1 MHGALM
7 FPNWQPAPEPEVWEC
22 YGVPFRSVAD
32 INGDMLFVL
41 GIGSIV
47 YAPAAN
53 PLDFVPIPGAAIKM
67 LVIGY
72 SADYAEG
79 TVSLAAMTLASTMIP
94 TSGTMAILS
103 ESIAGVG
110 DIPSELVYPDLPE
123 GFTAAVSTLELRART
138 AIQPTSTVIESLA
151 PGQQAAFTGTL
162 LDVHVNG
169 QKQLPSMYTTG
180 QQLIEN
186 KSADTWDYVELRTI

>member
-79 TVSLAAMTLASTMIP
+79 TVSLAAMTLASNLIP
-94 TSGTMAILS
+94 TSGTLAILS

-110 DIPSELVYPDLPE
+110 DIPSELVYPDLPA

>member
-53 PLDFVPIPGAAIKM
+53 PLDFVPIPGTAIKVRTDVSTTVFFSEPEEYEGGELVVVDTYGTHEVKLPAGDLILYPSTSLHRVEPVTRGERVCSFFWASFTFRPAAITTW
-67 LVIGY
+67 ICRR
-72 SADYAEG
+72 
-79 TVSLAAMTLASTMIP
+79 ASSP
-94 TSGTMAILS
+94 T
-103 ESIAGVG
+103 
-110 DIPSELVYPDLPE
+110 
-123 GFTAAVSTLELRART
+123 
-138 AIQPTSTVIESLA
+138 
-151 PGQQAAFTGTL
+151 
-162 LDVHVNG
+162 
-169 QKQLPSMYTTG
+169 
-180 QQLIEN
+180 
-186 KSADTWDYVELRTI
+186 

>member
-94 TSGTMAILS
+94 ASGTMAILS

-110 DIPSELVYPDLPE
+110 DIPSELVYPDLPA

>member
-110 DIPSELVYPDLPE
+110 DIPSELVYPDLPA

-151 PGQQAAFTGTL
+151 PGQQVAFTGTL

-169 QKQLPSMYTTG
+169 QKQLPSTYTTG
-180 QQLIEN
+180 QQLIGN

>member
-94 TSGTMAILS
+94 ASGTMAILS

-110 DIPSELVYPDLPE
+110 DIPSELVYPDLPA

-186 KSADTWDYVELRTI
+186 RSADTWDYVELRTI

>member
-79 TVSLAAMTLASTMIP
+79 TVSLAAMTLASNLIP
-94 TSGTMAILS
+94 ASGTMAILS

-110 DIPSELVYPDLPE
+110 DIPSELVYPDLPA

-151 PGQQAAFTGTL
+151 PGQQVAFTGTL

>member
-79 TVSLAAMTLASTMIP
+79 TVSLAAMTLASNLIP

-110 DIPSELVYPDLPE
+110 DIPSELVYPDLPA

-169 QKQLPSMYTTG
+169 QKQLPSMYTTD

>member
-94 TSGTMAILS
+94 ASGTMAILS

-110 DIPSELVYPDLPE
+110 DIPSELVYPDLPA

-151 PGQQAAFTGTL
+151 PGQQVAFTGTL

-186 KSADTWDYVELRTI
+186 KSADTWDFVELRTI

>member
-79 TVSLAAMTLASTMIP
+79 TVSLAAMTLASNLIP

-110 DIPSELVYPDLPE
+110 DIPSELVYPDLPA

-169 QKQLPSMYTTG
+169 QKQLPPMYTTG

>member
-94 TSGTMAILS
+94 ASGTMAILS

-110 DIPSELVYPDLPE
+110 DIPSELVYPDLPA

-151 PGQQAAFTGTL
+151 PGQQVAFTGTL

-186 KSADTWDYVELRTI
+186 RSADTWDYVELRTI

>member
-110 DIPSELVYPDLPE
+110 DIPSELVYPDLPA

-151 PGQQAAFTGTL
+151 PGQQVAFTGTL

-186 KSADTWDYVELRTI
+186 KAADTWDYVELRTI

>member
-72 SADYAEG
+72 SADYTEG

-110 DIPSELVYPDLPE
+110 DIPSELVYPDLPA

>member
-32 INGDMLFVL
+32 INGDMLYVL

-79 TVSLAAMTLASTMIP
+79 TVSLAAMTLASNLIP

-110 DIPSELVYPDLPE
+110 DIPSELVYPDLPA

>member
-1 MHGALM
+1 MHGALL

-110 DIPSELVYPDLPE
+110 DIPSELVYPDLPA

-162 LDVHVNG
+162 LDVHANG

>member
-110 DIPSELVYPDLPE
+110 DIPSELVYPDLPA

-169 QKQLPSMYTTG
+169 QKKLPSMYTTG

>member
-79 TVSLAAMTLASTMIP
+79 TVSLAAMTLASNLIP

-110 DIPSELVYPDLPE
+110 DIPSELVYPDLPA

-138 AIQPTSTVIESLA
+138 AIQPVSTVIESLA